1 MKTSNKLDKSF
12 GPSGSSAGLFLFITG
27 VVTTFFSFFGLILVV
42 LGAFLGF
49 TYTSAI
55 IDYSSRRIRF
65 SENLFGFVPTGK
77 WIKLEKSMKIGI
89 KESNMIWRT
98 FSRSN
103 RSLDTDVKDF
113 RLILLDAED
122 QEIMPIMKLNSL
134 DSAIAEQKILCDKLE
149 ISELN

>member
-27 VVTTFFSFFGLILVV
+27 VATTFISFFGLILVV

>member
-1 MKTSNKLDKSF
+1 V
-12 GPSGSSAGLFLFITG
+12 A
-27 VVTTFFSFFGLILVV
+27 TTFISFFGLILVV

>member
-27 VVTTFFSFFGLILVV
+27 VATTFISFFGLILVI

-55 IDYSSRRIRF
+55 IDYSSRRIKF
-65 SENLFGFVPTGK
+65 SENLFGIIPTGK
-77 WIKLEKSMKIGI
+77 WIRIEKSMKIGI

-134 DSAIAEQKILCDKLE
+134 DSALAEQKILCDKLE
-149 ISELN
+149 ISELD

>member
-55 IDYSSRRIRF
+55 IDYSSRRIKF
-65 SENLFGFVPTGK
+65 SEHLFGLVPKGK
-77 WIKLEKSMKIGI
+77 WIKIEKSMKIGI
-89 KESNMIWRT
+89 KESNMTWRT

-103 RSLDTDVKDF
+103 RSIDTDVKDF

>member
-12 GPSGSSAGLFLFITG
+12 GPSGSSAGMFLFITG

-42 LGAFLGF
+42 MGAFLGF

-55 IDYSSRRIRF
+55 IDYSFRRIKF
-65 SENLFGFVPTGK
+65 SENLFGLIPTGK
-77 WIKLEKSMKIGI
+77 WIRIEKSMKIGI
-89 KESNMIWRT
+89 KESNLTWRT

-103 RSLDTDVKDF
+103 RSIDTEVKDF

-122 QEIMPIMKLNSL
+122 QEIMPIMKLNSFE
-134 DSAIAEQKILCDKLE
+134 SAITEQKILCNKLE
-149 ISELN
+149 ISELD

>member
-103 RSLDTDVKDF
+103 RSIDTDVKDF

-122 QEIMPIMKLNSL
+122 QEIMPIKKLNSL
-134 DSAIAEQKILCDKLE
+134 ESAITEQKILCNKLE
-149 ISELN
+149 ISELD

>member
-55 IDYSSRRIRF
+55 IDYSSRRIKF
-65 SENLFGFVPTGK
+65 SEHLFGLVPKGK
-77 WIKLEKSMKIGI
+77 WIKIEKSMKIGI

>member
-27 VVTTFFSFFGLILVV
+27 VATTFISFFGLILVI

-55 IDYSSRRIRF
+55 IDYGSRRIKF
-65 SENLFGFVPTGK
+65 SENLFGIIPTGK
-77 WIKLEKSMKIGI
+77 WIRIEKSMKIGI

-134 DSAIAEQKILCDKLE
+134 DSALAEQKILCDKLE
-149 ISELN
+149 ISELD

>member
-27 VVTTFFSFFGLILVV
+27 VVTTFTSFFGLILVV

>member
-89 KESNMIWRT
+89 KESNMTWRT

>member
-103 RSLDTDVKDF
+103 RSIDTDVKDF

-122 QEIMPIMKLNSL
+122 QEIMPIKKLNSL
-134 DSAIAEQKILCDKLE
+134 ESAITEQKILCNKLD
-149 ISELN
+149 ISELD

>member
-1 MKTSNKLDKSF
+1 
-12 GPSGSSAGLFLFITG
+12 
-27 VVTTFFSFFGLILVV
+27 
-42 LGAFLGF
+42 
-49 TYTSAI
+49 
-55 IDYSSRRIRF
+55 
-65 SENLFGFVPTGK
+65 
-77 WIKLEKSMKIGI
+77 MKIGI
-89 KESNMIWRT
+89 KESNMTWRT

-103 RSLDTDVKDF
+103 RSIDTDVKDF

>member
-55 IDYSSRRIRF
+55 IDYSSRRIKF
-65 SENLFGFVPTGK
+65 SEHLFGLVPTGK

>member
-27 VVTTFFSFFGLILVV
+27 VATTFTSFFGLILVV

>member
-1 MKTSNKLDKSF
+1 MKTSYKLDKSF

-55 IDYSSRRIRF
+55 IDYSSRRIKF
-65 SENLFGFVPTGK
+65 SEHLFGLVPKGK
-77 WIKLEKSMKIGI
+77 WIKIEKSMKIGI
-89 KESNMIWRT
+89 KESNMTWRT

-103 RSLDTDVKDF
+103 RSIDTDVKDF